1 MPPMKQVALDGA
13 GSGSP
18 LYKVVKRRL
27 AEALHRNDWKP
38 GEVIP
43 SEKALAERFH
53 VSIGTLRKAVDELVA
68 ESALVRQQGRGTFV
82 AAHSEARYVFSFF
95 HVRRH
100 DGYKEN
106 PEVTLAKFGRASADD
121 YAAQRLGVAPG
132 ASLFRIQNVLKLEA
146 VPVVVDD
153 ILLPAERFRGLT
165 EARARA
171 RKGTLYQLYQA
182 EFDVTVLRTEERL
195 RSVTAD
201 KAVAGMLD
209 VPVGAPLLQVIR
221 VAFSFRDR
229 PVELRYS
236 YVNTARHEYFTAPVE
251 EG

>member
-1 MPPMKQVALDGA
+1 MKQVALDGA

-27 AEALHRNDWKP
+27 GEALHRNDWKP

-43 SEKALAERFH
+43 SEKQLAERFH
-53 VSIGTLRKAVDELVA
+53 VSIGTVRKAVDELVA
-68 ESALVRQQGRGTFV
+68 ESVLVRQQGRGTFV

-100 DGYKEN
+100 DGYKEH
-106 PEVTLAKFGRASADD
+106 PEVAMVRFGRAVADD
-121 YAAQRLGVAPG
+121 YAAQMLGVAPG
-132 ASLFRIQNVLKLEA
+132 AGLFRIQNVLRLEGT
-146 VPVVVDD
+146 PVVVDD
-153 ILLPAERFRGLT
+153 IYLPAERFRGLT

-182 EFDVTVLRTEERL
+182 EFDVTVLRTDERL
-195 RSVTAD
+195 RSIVAD
-201 KAVAGMLD
+201 KPTAALLEVA
-209 VPVGAPLLQVIR
+209 PGAPLLQVIR
-221 VAFSFRDR
+221 LAFSFRDR

-236 YVNTARHEYFTAPVE
+236 YVNTSRHEYFTAPVD